1 MSGLIRPTCTTGSPT
16 GFSLLELLI
25 ALTIAVV
32 LVGVAVPVYR
42 DYTDTARD
50 ATLLKQMA
58 AMAVFQEDLKL
69 RTGKY
74 GAGVY
79 DANAGIATLSE
90 AIGWKPSGADGVAYR
105 VAATRGETWTV
116 TATARDG
123 RALCRTFPAGTPCL
137 E

>member
-1 MSGLIRPTCTTGSPT
+1 MSGLIRGTCTTRTRT
-16 GFSLLELLI
+16 GFSLLELLV
-25 ALTIAVV
+25 AVTIVAV

-42 DYTDTARD
+42 NYIDTARD

-69 RTGKY
+69 RTGNY

-105 VAATRGETWTV
+105 VTATRGETWTV
-116 TATARDG
+116 TATAQDG
-123 RALCRTFPAGTPCL
+123 REICRIFPAGTRCL